1 MKNIMLSVAGGL
13 IYKDTGINIQ
23 FLKEFNRFIRKKIAE
38 DKNRRFFIMAGGG
51 FVNRK
56 YQKAAELINP
66 NISNY
71 DLDWIGVR
79 STRLNAH
86 LLRTIFGD
94 IARPTIVEHYDIPPS
109 LGKERVVICA
119 GWYPGS
125 STDWALVL
133 LAKIFGSPV
142 IYSLMN
148 VLMLYNEDLN
158 KNPNA
163 QPITALT
170 WGEYR
175 RTVGDSWDPKM
186 HVPFDPIAA
195 RLAQSLNLKAILLD
209 GRNLDNFDKALNNKK
224 FIGTTITIDFEQREQ
239 I

>member
-1 MKNIMLSVAGGL
+1 MKNIILSVGGGL
-13 IYKDTGINIQ
+13 IYTDTGINTP
-23 FLKEFNRFIRKKIAE
+23 FLKEFNRFVRKKIAE
-38 DKNRRFFIMAGGG
+38 DKSRRFFIMAGGG
-51 FVNRK
+51 SVSRK
-56 YQKAAELINP
+56 YQKAAELIDP

-94 IARPTIVEHYDIPPS
+94 IARPTIVEHYDVSP
-109 LGKERVVICA
+109 LLTNERVVICA

-133 LAKIFGSPV
+133 LAKTFESSV

-148 VLMLYNEDLN
+148 VLMVYREDPN
-158 KNPNA
+158 RNPNA
-163 QPITALT
+163 QPITTLT

-175 RTVGDSWDPKM
+175 RMVGDSWDPKM
-186 HVPFDPIAA
+186 QVPFDPIAA
-195 RLAQSLNLKAILLD
+195 KLAQSLNIKAVLTD
-209 GRNLDNFDKALNNKK
+209 GKNLDNFNKALNNKK
-224 FIGTTITIDFEQREQ
+224 FIGTTITVDIDQREQ